1 MTRGLAPWRHRTEGV
16 KRASGM
22 AIVVSLAI
30 LTAALQGCASP
41 ATQQGMTVTPSM
53 LERTNDT
60 FKHAIRI
67 ESVAGG
73 KDTNPLWTSQVGTE
87 DFKKALTDS
96 LGNAG
101 YLATDDGQAKYAL
114 TANLLELDQPLIGLT
129 LDVKSSVQYQLKG
142 NGLDK
147 SMPVRA
153 TGTAGFS
160 DAAIA
165 IARLRIASERSIL
178 ENIKELLRQ
187 VADIR

>member
-1 MTRGLAPWRHRTEGV
+1 MTKGVAQLLHCRKGV

-22 AIVVSLAI
+22 AILVSLAI
-30 LTAALQGCASP
+30 MTGALQGCASP

-53 LERTNDT
+53 VERTNDT

-67 ESVAGG
+67 DSVAGG

-101 YLATDDGQAKYAL
+101 YLASSDDQAKYAL
-114 TANLLELDQPLIGLT
+114 SANFLELDQPLIGLT

-147 SMPVRA
+147 SIPVRA

-187 VADIR
+187 LADIR